1 MPPARPYKRRLDVK
15 MKFETK
21 IADFTIRMATAE
33 DVSTIL
39 MFIRSLAEYE
49 KLLDEVVATEET
61 LRETLF
67 GEKPAAEVVLGELA
81 GQPVCFAL
89 FFTNYSTWLAQPG
102 LYLEDLFVLPEMRG
116 RGYGKVLLTFLA
128 QLAVE
133 RNYGRFEWSV
143 LDWNELAISFYKSQG
158 AELLDEWRICRV
170 AGDALVDLAE
180 RF

>member
-1 MPPARPYKRRLDVK
+1 ME
-15 MKFETK
+15 FETK
-21 IADFTIRMATAE
+21 IPDFTIRLATAE
-33 DVSTIL
+33 DVATIFD
-39 MFIRSLAEYE
+39 FIHGLAAYE
-49 KLLDEVVATEET
+49 KLSHEVVATEAS
-61 LRETLF
+61 LQETLF
-67 GEKPAAEVVLGELA
+67 GEKPAAEVIFGELA
-81 GQPVCFAL
+81 GEPVCFAL
-89 FFTNYSTWLAQPG
+89 FFTNYSTFLGKPG

-116 RGYGKVLLTFLA
+116 QGYGKMLLTYLA

-170 AGDALVDLAE
+170 TGAALVDLAQ